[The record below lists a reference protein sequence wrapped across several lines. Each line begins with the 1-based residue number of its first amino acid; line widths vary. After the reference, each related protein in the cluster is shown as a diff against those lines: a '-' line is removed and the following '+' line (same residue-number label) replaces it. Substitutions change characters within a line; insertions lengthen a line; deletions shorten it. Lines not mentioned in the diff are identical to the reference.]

1 MLPATMPKKH
11 GLRRIGV
18 SAKVAAKAVRAA
30 AVRAAAVRAAAVQAG
45 DHRRR
50 RRRQT
55 RTFQND
61 RGRQRRCIEC
71 APVWKH

>member
-18 SAKVAAKAVRAA
+18 SVKVAAK

>member
-30 AVRAAAVRAAAVQAG
+30 AVQAG

-55 RTFQND
+55 RKFQND